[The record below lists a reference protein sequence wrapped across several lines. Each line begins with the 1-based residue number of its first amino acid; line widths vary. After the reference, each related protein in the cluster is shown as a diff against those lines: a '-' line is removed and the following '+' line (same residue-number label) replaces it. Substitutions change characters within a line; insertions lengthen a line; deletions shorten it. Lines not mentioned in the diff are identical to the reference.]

1 MSVINAPQAWPSDAA
16 PSKAEIE
23 RIYKAAYY
31 VNPSI
36 LRPQDPAELGLDLH
50 RLKECGEVLMKKSLS
65 ELRRHL
71 PALWGR
77 MDESQKALFL
87 LGHLAEALKY
97 ADTTL
102 QALEKELGPLKE
114 EKASI
119 DRVMNLVYGKIPE
132 NLARRIKR
140 GLGREWLN
148 GAD

>member
-1 MSVINAPQAWPSDAA
+1 MNAPQAWPSDTA

-31 VNPSI
+31 VNPSV
-36 LRPQDPAELGLDLH
+36 LRPQDLAEFGLDLH
-50 RLKECGEVLMKKSLS
+50 RLKEFGEVRMKKPLS

-77 MDESQKALFL
+77 MDENQKALFL
-87 LGHLAEALKY
+87 LGHLAEALRY
-97 ADTTL
+97 SEDTL

-114 EKASI
+114 ERAAI
-119 DRVMNLVYGKIPE
+119 DRVMNLVYGKIPDH
-132 NLARRIKR
+132 LSRRIKR

-148 GAD
+148 GKD

>member
-1 MSVINAPQAWPSDAA
+1 MNAPQAWPSDAA

-50 RLKECGEVLMKKSLS
+50 RLKEFGEVRMKKPLS

-77 MDESQKALFL
+77 MDENQKALFL

-132 NLARRIKR
+132 NLSRRIKR

-148 GAD
+148 GTD